1 MTITVLTVRSLPL
14 PPLKAR
20 GEDIRIVPLS
30 EGAADAEVLIA
41 TGTDPVGAA
50 TIAALPKSVGLIA
63 NFGVG
68 TDNIDLDAAAARGIR
83 VSNTPV
89 VTEDTADLAF
99 ALILAATRR
108 IAAADRYVRAG
119 QWTARAA
126 FPLGQRVHGARLG
139 IVGFGAI
146 GQAVARRAAGFSMK
160 VSYWARS
167 PKDEGAS
174 LGAAHVPDL
183 GELVAGSDIVSIHLP
198 LTSQTR
204 HLFGADLL
212 GRFKPG
218 AVLVNTGRGP
228 LIDEAALVTA
238 LEAGTIGAA
247 GLDVFEHEPQV
258 DPHLLT
264 MDQVVLAPHIGS
276 ATGPC
281 RADMAARAIGNVI
294 AFLET
299 GEPRDR
305 VV

>member
-1 MTITVLTVRSLPL
+1 MAITILTSRALPL

-20 GEDIRIVPLS
+20 GEDIRFVSLDD
-30 EGAADAEVLIA
+30 GAADAEVLLA
-41 TGTDPVGAA
+41 TGIDRVDAA
-50 TIAALPKSVGLIA
+50 TIAALPASIGLIA
-63 NFGVG
+63 NLGVG
-68 TDNIDLDAAAARGIR
+68 TDNIDLDAAAARGIK

-119 QWTARAA
+119 QWEAGAA

-146 GQAVARRAAGFSMK
+146 GQAVARRAAGFGMK
-160 VSYWARS
+160 ISYWARE
-167 PKDEGAS
+167 PKDAGAV
-174 LGAAHVPDL
+174 LDARHVPDL
-183 GELVAGSDIVSIHLP
+183 AELVASSDIISLHLP
-198 LTSQTR
+198 LTPQTR
-204 HLFGADLL
+204 HLFDADLL
-212 GRFKPG
+212 GRINPG
-218 AVLVNTGRGP
+218 AVLINTGRGP
-228 LIDEAALVTA
+228 LIDEAALVAA
-238 LEAGTIGAA
+238 LEAGTVGAA

-258 DPHLLT
+258 DPRLMT

-276 ATGPC
+276 ATGAC
-281 RADMAARAIGNVI
+281 RADIAASGIGNVI

-305 VV
+305 VI

>member
-1 MTITVLTVRSLPL
+1 MAITVLTVRPLPL
-14 PPLKAR
+14 PPIKAR
-20 GEDIRIVPLS
+20 GEDINFVPLS
-30 EGAADAEVLIA
+30 EGAANAEVLLA
-41 TGTDPVGAA
+41 TGTDPVDAT
-50 TIAALPKSVGLIA
+50 TIAALPETVGLIA

-68 TDNIDLDAAAARGIR
+68 TDNIDLEAARVRGIK

-99 ALILAATRR
+99 ALILAASRR

-119 QWTARAA
+119 RWAEHVA
-126 FPLGQRVHGARLG
+126 FPLGQRVHGTRLG

-146 GQAVARRAAGFSMK
+146 GQAVARRASGFAMK
-160 VSYWARS
+160 VSYWARAA
-167 PKDEGAS
+167 KDEGTA
-174 LGAAHVPDL
+174 LGAAHVADL
-183 GELVAGSDIVSIHLP
+183 GDLVANSDIVSLHLP
-198 LTSQTR
+198 LNPQTR
-204 HLFGADLL
+204 HLFDAALL
-212 GRFKPG
+212 GRFNPG
-218 AVLVNTGRGP
+218 AVLVNTGRGA
-228 LIDEAALVTA
+228 LIDEAALVAA

-258 DPHLLT
+258 DPRLLT

-281 RADMAARAIGNVI
+281 RADMGARALGNVI

-299 GEPRDR
+299 GKPHDR